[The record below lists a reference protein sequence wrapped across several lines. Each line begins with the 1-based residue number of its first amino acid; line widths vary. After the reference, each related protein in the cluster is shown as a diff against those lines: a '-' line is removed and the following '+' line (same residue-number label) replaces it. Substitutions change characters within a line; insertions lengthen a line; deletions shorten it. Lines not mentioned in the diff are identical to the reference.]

1 MTKRAKKPKAE
12 ITPMAQW
19 GKEEPLLPFC
29 TPVVGL
35 VVGVEDEP
43 ELVGES
49 EEDEVAD
56 MDERTELA

>member
-19 GKEEPLLPFC
+19 GKEETLLPFC
-29 TPVVGL
+29 TLVVGL
-35 VVGVEDEP
+35 AVGVEDKP
-43 ELVGES
+43 ELVEEC

-56 MDERTELA
+56 MDERTESA

>member
-1 MTKRAKKPKAE
+1 MTKRARKPKAE

-29 TPVVGL
+29 TLVVGL
-35 VVGVEDEP
+35 VDGVEDRP
-43 ELVGES
+43 ELVG